1 MEGSST
7 DVSAGADGDRGFR
20 FDTPSYERLLRQV
33 QDAGRSFVGF
43 DEPEAGVVLQH
54 DVELSLDRAL
64 TMARLEATLRVCGT
78 YCVPLDAPLHDTSTV
93 TFANTV
99 QTISQLGHE
108 VGLQFDPHAHWAEP
122 PGEDA
127 LRRRIDERRDVLARL
142 VGEPVEVVSFRQPT
156 ERLRSFDLE
165 GAINACQVPPDLPE
179 YRTVSDREWLDG
191 LPLRDGVPERFRL
204 CVHPGLWH
212 SVERGRPEVLADYRR
227 AAHEQVDHYFDAFS
241 TSPSVD

>member
-20 FDTPSYERLLRQV
+20 FDTPSYERLLRRV
-33 QDAGRSFVGF
+33 RDEGRSFVGF
-43 DEPEAGVVLQH
+43 DEPEAGVVLHH

-64 TMARLEATLRVCGT
+64 TMARLEATLRIGGT
-78 YCVPLDAPLHDTSTV
+78 YCVPLDAPVHDTSTV

-99 QTISQLGHE
+99 QTISQLGHD
-108 VGLQFDPHAHWAEP
+108 VGLQFDPWAHWQEP

-127 LRRRIDERRDVLARL
+127 LRRRIDERREVLARL

-156 ERLRSFDLE
+156 DRHRTLE
-165 GAINACQVPPDLPE
+165 LDGAINACRTPPDLPE
-179 YRTVSDREWLDG
+179 YRTVCDREWRDRVP
-191 LPLRDGVPERFRL
+191 LPEGVPERFRL

-212 SVERGRPEVLADYRR
+212 PVERSRAEVLADYRR
-227 AAHEQVDHYFDAFS
+227 AAHEQVDAYFDAFT